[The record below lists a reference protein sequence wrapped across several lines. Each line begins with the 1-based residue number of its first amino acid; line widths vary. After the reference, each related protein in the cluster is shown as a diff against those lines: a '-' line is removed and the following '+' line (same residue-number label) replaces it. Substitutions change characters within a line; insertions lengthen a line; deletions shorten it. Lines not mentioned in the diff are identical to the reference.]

1 MTSLAHIWDNAQSKS
16 SSWISDLSDELG
28 WANAPLTLL
37 AMRAVLHALRDRLPP
52 DEAVELS
59 AQMPLI
65 IKGVYFDG
73 WDPSATP
80 RQGPHQGR
88 VSRTRENQSSESCA
102 GHRSGTSQPG
112 RIQAAVRAGIPRG
125 NPGCARYA
133 ASRAGGAVAE
143 PNPYC
148 QHEVKR

>member
-16 SSWISDLSDELG
+16 SSWISDLSDHLG

-37 AMRAVLHALRDRLPP
+37 ALRAVLHALRDRLPP

-65 IKGVYFDG
+65 IKGVYFDQ

-80 RQGPHQGR
+80 VRI
-88 VSRTRENQSSESCA
+88 RTREEFLGLVRTNLQRAARDIDPERLTRAVFKLLSERVCE
-102 GHRSGTSQPG
+102 GEIRDVRSVLPAQ
-112 RIQAAVRAGIPRG
+112 
-125 NPGCARYA
+125 
-133 ASRAGGAVAE
+133 VAE
-143 PNPYC
+143 LWPKTTNSASA
-148 QHEVKR
+148 R